1 MGVQGKTVLV
11 TGGAGFIGSHLVEDL
26 AENNTVHVLDRDHL
40 EASSPRSAAAKVYTG
55 DIRNQKLLEEASKD
69 VDVIFHEAAQVSVEE
84 SVANP
89 KDSHAV
95 NVSGT
100 LNVLERARD
109 INARVVLAS
118 SAAIYGTPQSIPI
131 GESHPKRPE
140 SPYGLDK
147 LSVDEYS
154 RLYHELYGLETVAL
168 RYFNVYG
175 PRQTGGQYSGVIE
188 VFLDQALN
196 DAPISVHGD
205 GSQTRDFV
213 NVKDVVR
220 ANQIAASTEDVGE
233 AYNIGSGSSITISDL
248 ASLIRDIT
256 GSESEIIH
264 TDPRDGDINQSM
276 ADLSRARDELGFDPT
291 VSLREGLKRLV
302 NIER

>member
-1 MGVQGKTVLV
+1 MGVQGNTVLV
-11 TGGAGFIGSHLVEDL
+11 TGGAGFIGSHLVEVL
-26 AENNTVHVLDRDHL
+26 AESNTVRVLDRDQL
-40 EASSPRSAAAKVYTG
+40 EASNPRSGAATVYKG

-69 VDVIFHEAAQVSVEE
+69 VDVIFHEAAQVSVEN

-89 KDSHAV
+89 KDSHSV
-95 NVSGT
+95 NVGGT
-100 LNVLERARD
+100 LNVLERARE
-109 INARVVLAS
+109 INSRVVLAS

-131 GESHPKRPE
+131 DESHPKNPE

-175 PRQTGGQYSGVIE
+175 PRQSGGQYSGVID

-196 DAPISVHGD
+196 DDPITVHGD

-220 ANQIAASTEDVGE
+220 ANQLAASSENVGE
-233 AYNIGSGSSITISDL
+233 AYNIGSGSSISISDL
-248 ASLIRDIT
+248 ATLIRDIA
-256 GSESEIIH
+256 GSQSEIIH

-291 VSLREGLKRLV
+291 VSLREGLDRLV